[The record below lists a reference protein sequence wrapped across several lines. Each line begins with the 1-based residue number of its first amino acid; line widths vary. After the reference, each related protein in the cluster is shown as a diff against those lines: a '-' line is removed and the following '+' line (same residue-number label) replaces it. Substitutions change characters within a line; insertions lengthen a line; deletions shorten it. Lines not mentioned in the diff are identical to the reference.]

1 MTYTLVWMDCDPS
14 VRARGQGGGG
24 DEEEDGEEENE
35 HA

>member
-1 MTYTLVWMDCDPS
+1 MTYALVWIDGDPS

-24 DEEEDGEEENE
+24 DEEEEEEEETE